1 MARPSKITDKQFAEI
16 EQRHLA
22 GESIR
27 GLAREFDIAEAAL
40 RKRIKTRANET
51 KEIKEVAAQ
60 IVATEQRFAAL
71 PINAQISARTLAD
84 ELKAISLHMASA
96 AKNSAMT
103 SHRLS
108 ILANNEA
115 QKIDDADPMQSETA
129 LKGVAAL
136 TRMSNDA
143 ATIPLGLMS
152 ANKEM
157 LKEQPPDNLKP
168 MTLEEFYADTE
179 SGT

>member
-1 MARPSKITDKQFAEI
+1 MARPSKLTDKQWSEV
-16 EQRHLA
+16 ERRHLA
-22 GESIR
+22 GETLR
-27 GLAREFDIAEAAL
+27 GLAKEFGVTDTAI
-40 RKRIKTRANET
+40 RKRISSQT

-71 PINAQISARTLAD
+71 PVSSQISARTLAD
-84 ELKAISLHMASA
+84 ELKAISHHMASA
-96 AKNSAMT
+96 AKYSAMT

-108 ILANNEA
+108 ALANVETD
-115 QKIDDADPMQSETA
+115 KIDDANPLSNEAA

-143 ATIPLGLMS
+143 AVVPLGLMN

-157 LKEQPPDNLKP
+157 LKEQPSDNLKP
-168 MTLEEFYADTE
+168 MTLEEFYANTE